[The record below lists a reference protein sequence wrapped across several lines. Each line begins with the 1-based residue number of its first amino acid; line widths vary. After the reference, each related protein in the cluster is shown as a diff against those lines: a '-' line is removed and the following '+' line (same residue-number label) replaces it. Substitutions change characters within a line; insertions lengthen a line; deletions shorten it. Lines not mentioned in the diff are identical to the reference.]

1 MLFLKL
7 EHTPQEVESGC
18 LAACVQMILKHY
30 GLNYSQTDLNQL
42 FDLTPLGVPYSRL
55 KRLSQYGVQVKI
67 LTGDLADILQAIKQG
82 QPPILFV
89 GTGQLS
95 YWLDDI
101 RHAIVVVGYDGD
113 TIFLHDPAFA
123 DAPKQVKPAE
133 LMLAWDEFDNT
144 YAVLELPNLQKK
156 S

>member
-1 MLFLKL
+1 MPLLKL
-7 EHTPQEVESGC
+7 KHSPQEVESGC
-18 LAACVQMILKHY
+18 LAACVQMVLQHY
-30 GLNYSQTDLNQL
+30 GLHYSQTDLNRL

-67 LTGDLADILQAIKQG
+67 LTGDLPDIVRMVTQG

-89 GTGQLS
+89 QTGQLS
-95 YWLDDI
+95 YWSDDI
-101 RHAIVVVGYDGD
+101 RHTIVVVGYDGD

-123 DAPKQVKPAE
+123 DAPKRVKPAE

-144 YAVLELPNLQKK
+144 YAVLVH
-156 S
+156 